1 MMQYNIVAYEE
12 GKIARLSGSFEN
24 VDSCPYLHGTAD
36 RVSWLSG
43 FALSCP
49 DNYQM
54 LALETWHGKD
64 VPKNEQINHA
74 MLQLTAEAGEVVKHW
89 AKHLY
94 KPDHEIDRD
103 IVLDE
108 LGDLWYYVR
117 IIAYL
122 FDITI
127 DELTE
132 ANRQKLI
139 GGHGWNGSD
148 EKIKARMD

>member
-1 MMQYNIVAYEE
+1 MTTKLDAYNQGRNAAEAGLE
-12 GKIARLSGSFEN
+12 KEAN
-24 VDSCPYLHGTAD
+24 PYRIMGEATLRRAWNAGYNEYP
-36 RVSWLSG
+36 
-43 FALSCP
+43 P

-54 LALETWHGKD
+54 FALETWHGKD

-74 MLQLTAEAGEVVKHW
+74 MLQLAAEAGEVVKHW
-89 AKHLY
+89 VKHMY
-94 KPDHEIDRD
+94 KPEHEINRD

-132 ANRQKLI
+132 ANHQKLI

>member
-1 MMQYNIVAYEE
+1 MAYDIVAYEE
-12 GKIARLSGSFEN
+12 GKKAAREGFAIGA
-24 VDSCPYLHGTAD
+24 CPYLVGANL
-36 RVSWLSG
+36 RESWLAG
-43 FALSCP
+43 FIGSAP

-54 LALETWHGKD
+54 LALETWHNKD

-74 MLQLTAEAGEVVKHW
+74 MLQLAAESGEVVKLW

-94 KPDHEIDRD
+94 KPGHEVDRD
-103 IVLDE
+103 KIIDE

-122 FDITI
+122 YDITI

-132 ANRQKLI
+132 FNHQKLV

-148 EKIKARMD
+148 EKVKARMDK

>member
-1 MMQYNIVAYEE
+1 MMTDNW
-12 GKIARLSGSFEN
+12 
-24 VDSCPYLHGTAD
+24 PYP
-36 RVSWLSG
+36 
-43 FALSCP
+43 P
-49 DNYQM
+49 DNYQK

-64 VPKNEQINHA
+64 VPINEQINHA
-74 MLQLTAEAGEVVKHW
+74 MLQLAAESGEVVKHW
-89 AKHLY
+89 AKHMY
-94 KPDHEIDRD
+94 KPGHEISRD

-122 FDITI
+122 YDITI
-127 DELTE
+127 DELTQF
-132 ANRQKLI
+132 NYQKLV

>member
-1 MMQYNIVAYEE
+1 MDFSIVAYEE
-12 GKIARLSGSFEN
+12 GKKAAGNGWAIEA
-24 VDSCPYLHGTAD
+24 CPYIPGTVD
-36 RVSWLSG
+36 RISWRTG
-43 FALSCP
+43 FIGSAP

-54 LALETWHGKD
+54 LALETWHNKD

-74 MLQLTAEAGEVVKHW
+74 MLQLGSEAGEVVKLW

-94 KPDHEIDRD
+94 KPGHEISRD

-132 ANRQKLI
+132 ANHQKLI

>member
-1 MMQYNIVAYEE
+1 MMTFNI
-12 GKIARLSGSFEN
+12 
-24 VDSCPYLHGTAD
+24 P
-36 RVSWLSG
+36 
-43 FALSCP
+43 P

-74 MLQLTAEAGEVVKHW
+74 MLQLAAEAGEVVKHW

-127 DELTE
+127 DELTMSS
-132 ANRQKLI
+132 
-139 GGHGWNGSD
+139 GGVGNPRRVSL
-148 EKIKARMD
+148 AA

>member
-1 MMQYNIVAYEE
+1 MNYDIVAYEE
-12 GKIARLSGSFEN
+12 GKKAARNGYAI
-24 VDSCPYLHGTAD
+24 DACPYVIGANGRND
-36 RVSWLSG
+36 WRRG
-43 FALSCP
+43 YIGDAP

-54 LALETWHGKD
+54 LALETWHNKD

-74 MLQLTAEAGEVVKHW
+74 MLQLTAEAGEVVKLW

-94 KPDHEIDRD
+94 KPGHEIDRD
-103 IVLDE
+103 KVIDE

-117 IIAYL
+117 IVAYL

-132 ANRQKLI
+132 FNHQKLR

-148 EKIKARMD
+148 EKIKARME

>member
-1 MMQYNIVAYEE
+1 MSDFYPI
-12 GKIARLSGSFEN
+12 
-24 VDSCPYLHGTAD
+24 P
-36 RVSWLSG
+36 
-43 FALSCP
+43 P
-49 DNYQM
+49 DEYQQK
-54 LALETWHGKD
+54 ALETWHNKD

-74 MLQLTAEAGEVVKHW
+74 MLQLTSEAGEVAKLW

-94 KPDHEIDRD
+94 KPGHEIDRD
-103 IVLDE
+103 AVLNE

-117 IIAYL
+117 IVAYL

-132 ANRQKLI
+132 ANYQKLR

-148 EKIKARMD
+148 EKIKARMDK

>member
-1 MMQYNIVAYEE
+1 MQFDIVAYEE
-12 GKIARLSGSFEN
+12 GKKAAGDGWAINA
-24 VDSCPYLHGTAD
+24 CPYIQGSVG
-36 RVSWLSG
+36 RMSWRLG
-43 FALSCP
+43 FIGSAP

-89 AKHLY
+89 AKHMY

-127 DELTE
+127 DELTQF
-132 ANRQKLI
+132 NRQKLVD
-139 GGHGWNGSD
+139 GHGWNGSD

>member
-1 MMQYNIVAYEE
+1 MAYDIVAYEQ
-12 GKIARLSGSFEN
+12 GRKAARDGWSI
-24 VDSCPYLHGTAD
+24 DDCPYEIGANGRND
-36 RVSWLSG
+36 WRRG
-43 FALSCP
+43 YIGDAP

-54 LALETWHGKD
+54 LALETWHNID

-74 MLQLTAEAGEVVKHW
+74 MLQLAAEAGEVVKLW

-94 KPDHEIDRD
+94 KPGHEIDRD
-103 IVLDE
+103 KVLDE

-117 IIAYL
+117 IVAYL

-132 ANRQKLI
+132 FNHQKLV

-148 EKIKARMD
+148 EKIKARME